1 MVDKKAKIWAEN
13 NKWFGKKKSL
23 TLAAIYFHEQLVNM
37 NVNPRSK
44 RYYDLINL
52 IMKPYVSR
60 KIIFKSRPKR
70 RRTVILNPNQIEI
83 ARKLRVPLKA
93 YTNQLNRVEW

>member
-1 MVDKKAKIWAEN
+1 MVDKKAKTWAEN

-23 TLAAIYFHEQLVNM
+23 TLAALYFHEQLVDM

-52 IMKPYVSR
+52 IMEPYVSK
-60 KIIFKSRPKR
+60 KIIFKSKPKR
-70 RRTVILNPNQIEI
+70 RRTVKLTLTQIDI

-93 YTNQLNRVEW
+93 YTNQLNSVEW